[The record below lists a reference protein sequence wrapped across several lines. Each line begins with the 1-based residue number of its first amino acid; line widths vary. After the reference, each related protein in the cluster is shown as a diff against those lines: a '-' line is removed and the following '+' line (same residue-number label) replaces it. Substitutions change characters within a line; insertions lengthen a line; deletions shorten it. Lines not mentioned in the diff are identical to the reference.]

1 MCSPQLGKKT
11 CNSPGRGASRI
22 GDLPIKQQLRRP
34 VPKHDCPFAAM
45 LPMLSSALR
54 LSSRHPKLPC
64 SCLVTAANQRF
75 IYIYIYPHR
84 CTYIYTYIY
93 IYVYTYIYIY
103 ITDAYIHSSTHFFVC
118 VCVYR
123 FQSRQRHQTCRGS
136 TFSVWSSCQVLKP
149 HHQHHHF
156 HHRPNPHN
164 LRKVPCDFKTWFGQ
178 FTMPFLDCS
187 LHVARS
193 VCHPRTCIRNC

>member
-75 IYIYIYPHR
+75 IYIYISTQVH
-84 CTYIYTYIY
+84 I
-93 IYVYTYIYIY
+93 YIYIY
-103 ITDAYIHSSTHFFVC
+103 IYMCIHIYIYIYILQTHIYIHRRISLSVYVC
-118 VCVYR
+118 I
-123 FQSRQRHQTCRGS
+123 
-136 TFSVWSSCQVLKP
+136 
-149 HHQHHHF
+149 
-156 HHRPNPHN
+156 
-164 LRKVPCDFKTWFGQ
+164 DFKADNGIKLAGGRPSPFGAVVR
-178 FTMPFLDCS
+178 F
-187 LHVARS
+187 
-193 VCHPRTCIRNC
+193 